1 MNNSSNNKKKI
12 ISKEKKFLSFLLKNS
27 IIFGILATGFSSI
40 GIFLPNAHSLDNPL
54 DSASVEHI
62 LGHIAWGLFVGIV
75 SFNLRYFF
83 LTGIFASILDFDHFV
98 HFLGIDA
105 TVRMAH
111 SIPFG
116 ILSATVLTFLCRKK
130 NYWLAVVSFAS
141 IFSHISF
148 DILYKN
154 EGPFPLFTPF
164 YNEYFYFRNIDWI
177 LFEFLAIAI
186 IGIMM
191 IQTKQYRFLKRVKNY
206 SEFDNED

>member
-1 MNNSSNNKKKI
+1 M
-12 ISKEKKFLSFLLKNS
+12 ISKKKKFLPFLFKNS
-27 IIFGILATGFSSI
+27 IVFSILAAGFSII
-40 GIFLPNAHSLDNPL
+40 GIFLPTAHSLDNPL
-54 DSASVEHI
+54 DSANVEHI
-62 LGHIAWGLFVGIV
+62 LGHIVWGLLAGIV

-83 LTGIFASILDFDHFV
+83 LTGIFASILDSDHFI

-116 ILSATVLTFLCRKK
+116 ILSAIVLMFLFGKK
-130 NYWLAVVSFAS
+130 DYWLAVISFAA

-148 DILYKN
+148 DILYRGT
-154 EGPFPLFTPF
+154 GPFPLFAPF
-164 YNEYFYFRNIDWI
+164 YNEYFYFENIDWI
-177 LFEFLAIAI
+177 LFEFLAVAV

-206 SEFDNED
+206 SKFYNED